1 MKSLVSHITLIC
13 STTLLS
19 SLPLPA
25 QNKALPAANPSVSA
39 GVSQEAKEKAED
51 DALLQQLDSDQPPR
65 NNTKQKNQFSPT
77 PAMRGGA
84 GGAIAGIAPDR
95 LENLVGHASAASR
108 ALVIRTS
115 VPEPKA
121 QAALEEDLAVMS
133 HILNKALEELPGGRR
148 NANKVLGIDI
158 FSPGATP
165 LRSLY
170 LDNYGAVFF
179 LGVNFPLIAPAEKP
193 AEEKHAVGDSVWED
207 AYQEVYGQH
216 QANGMGESGED
227 YSQEK
232 VDRLK
237 DLLFESLKNATN
249 IRGLKPEE
257 FVTVWVSGG
266 TSSGKARVRV
276 AKNNSQGTFGGNF
289 ITTEPIIPSRRTVL
303 TIRASK
309 SDIDA
314 YAKGKLSSEGFQ
326 KHALVTAY
334 TGDSGTSQD
343 VLEIGNYVGRARF

>member
-1 MKSLVSHITLIC
+1 MKSHVSHIILIC
-13 STTLLS
+13 SATLLT
-19 SLPLPA
+19 SLPLSA
-25 QNKALPAANPSVSA
+25 QNKALPAATPPVSA

-51 DALLQQLDSDQPPR
+51 AALLQQLDSDQPPR
-65 NNTKQKNQFSPT
+65 NNAKQKGQWSPN
-77 PAMRGGA
+77 PAMRGG
-84 GGAIAGIAPDR
+84 GGVGVAAAAPYR
-95 LENLVGHASAASR
+95 LENLAGHAGQASR

-121 QAALEEDLAVMS
+121 QAALEEDLSVMS
-133 HILNKALEELPGGRR
+133 HILNKALEELPGGRG

-193 AEEKHAVGDSVWED
+193 AEVKHTVGDSVWED
-207 AYQEVYGQH
+207 AYQEVYGQR
-216 QANGMGESGED
+216 QGNGMGESGED

-232 VDRLK
+232 VDKLK

-266 TSSGKARVRV
+266 TSSGRARVH
-276 AKNNSQGTFGGNF
+276 AFKNNSQGNNF
-289 ITTEPIIPSRRTVL
+289 IATEPVIPARRTVL
-303 TIRASK
+303 TVRASK

-314 YAKGKLSSEGFQ
+314 YAKGKLSTEGFQ

-334 TGDSGTSQD
+334 TGDSGTAQD
-343 VLEIGNYVGRARF
+343 GLEIGNYVGRARF